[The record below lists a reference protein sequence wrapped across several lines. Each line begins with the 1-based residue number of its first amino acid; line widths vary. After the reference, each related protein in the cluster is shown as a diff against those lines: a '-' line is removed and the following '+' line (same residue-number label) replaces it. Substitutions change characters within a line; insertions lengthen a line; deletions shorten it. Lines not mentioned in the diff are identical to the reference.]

1 MNKEELSIKIIIFL
15 VSAWIIIFT
24 VLLISLA
31 F

>member
-1 MNKEELSIKIIIFL
+1 MNKEEPSIKIIIFL